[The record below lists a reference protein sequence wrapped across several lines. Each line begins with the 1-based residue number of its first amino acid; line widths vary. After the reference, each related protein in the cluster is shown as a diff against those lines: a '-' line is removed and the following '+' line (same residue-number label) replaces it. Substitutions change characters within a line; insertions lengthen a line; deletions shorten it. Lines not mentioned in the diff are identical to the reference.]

1 MASPTFDRSSPHPIP
16 QSKAVPTVIVGLAI
30 AAIILGSWLRVVHLG
45 LKPYWFDEVST
56 GLQLAGFSDRA
67 IVAQLTNGQAHRLG
81 DVLTQFQYPNAQ
93 QSWGDTIQ
101 GLAQKEPQLTPVYFL
116 FARWWTGL
124 WSPLVG
130 NSIALVRSSS
140 ALLSFG
146 VLPLAY
152 GFCRELFGSRW
163 VAWVAVALSSLSPF
177 QVLQAQEARPYS
189 LWIVWI
195 LGSSWLL
202 LWLVRRT
209 CSGGQ
214 GLNLWGWGLYAV
226 VGMLALYSQ
235 LLMGPV
241 LLAHAIYALGY
252 GLRRRRIWRLWPYG
266 LSGLSILASLM
277 PWVLGPLR
285 QSSSDTSERW
295 GQVIPLMTLVRGW
308 IHNFSL
314 FFVDLNIN
322 KSSSLW
328 IPLLGIVALLVLLCG
343 YALYDLGRRTPIE
356 VWGFIAL
363 MVVIPAAVI
372 ILPDLILGSDQS
384 TFRYITP
391 SYLMLQLVIAHL
403 IGSGL
408 ERTWGDRHPRQA
420 QIWGSCLGLLLLLG
434 ASSGLLYSQSPTWWN
449 KGEGTMNH
457 DIARLLNPLDRP
469 TLVSNA
475 YFVKVFSLGHLL
487 SPNASLRLFP
497 ENKPINLPA
506 QIPDQTYVFS
516 PDGPTRTALAKQYRL
531 EAMPIPLSPYL
542 AGSPELVPSL
552 WRIRP
557 LGKAPP
563 PDL

>member
-1 MASPTFDRSSPHPIP
+1 MASPTFDRSSPHPVP
-16 QSKAVPTVIVGLAI
+16 RSKAVPTVMVGLAI
-30 AAIILGSWLRVVHLG
+30 ATILLGCWLRISHLG

-56 GLQLAGFSDRA
+56 GLQIAGFSDRA

-81 DVLTQFQYPNAQ
+81 DVLAQFQYPNSQ
-93 QSWGDTIQ
+93 HSWGDTIQ

-116 FARWWTGL
+116 FARWWTEL

-130 NSIALVRSSS
+130 HSIALVRSS
-140 ALLSFG
+140 ATVLSFG

-177 QVLQAQEARPYS
+177 QLLQAQEARPYS

-209 CSGGQ
+209 CSGG
-214 GLNLWGWGLYAV
+214 LMLWGWGLYAV

-252 GLRRRRIWRLWPYG
+252 ALRRRRFWRLWPYG
-266 LSGLSILASLM
+266 LSGLSILAALM

-285 QSSSDTSERW
+285 HSSSETSQRW
-295 GQVIPLMTLVRGW
+295 GQAIPLMTLVRGW
-308 IHNFSL
+308 FHNYSL
-314 FFVDLNIN
+314 FFVDFNIE

-328 IPLLGIVALLVLLCG
+328 LPLVGIVVLLVLLCG
-343 YALYDLGRRTPIE
+343 YALYDLGRRTSIE
-356 VWGFIAL
+356 TWGFIAL
-363 MVVIPAAVI
+363 VVLIPAAVI

-384 TFRYITP
+384 TFRYISP
-391 SYLMLQLVIAHL
+391 SYLMLQMVIAHL
-403 IGSGL
+403 IGSRL
-408 ERTWGDRHPRQA
+408 EQAWGEQPKQT
-420 QIWGSCLGLLLLLG
+420 QLWGSCLGVLLLLG
-434 ASSGLLYSQSPTWWN
+434 TSSGLIYSQSPTWWN

-457 DIARLLNPLDRP
+457 DIAQVLNQLDRP

-487 SPNASLRLFP
+487 SPNTSLRLFP
-497 ENKPINLPA
+497 ENKPIDLPNP
-506 QIPDQTYVFS
+506 IPDHTYLFS
-516 PDGPTRTALAKQYRL
+516 PDTPTRTALAKQYRL
-531 EAMPIPLSPYL
+531 EPIPIPVSPYL
-542 AGSPELVPSL
+542 EGSPELVPTL
-552 WRIRP
+552 WRVQLLDQGSP
-557 LGKAPP
+557 QP
-563 PDL
+563 